1 MNKLFIVLPF
11 VSLFAIALHA
21 ETPSPAYW
29 KMAPTPPMGWNSYDS
44 FGDNVTEEEI
54 LANARYQQEHLLSHG
69 WKYVVV
75 DYRWYDPGAHDN
87 NPNGRAGAKLAAD
100 RFGRLVPAPNRFPS
114 AAAGKGFKPL
124 ADRLHAMGLKF
135 GIHVMRGIPRQSV
148 KANTPIEGSDFKAAD
163 AANTANIC
171 PWCPDMFGVDADKPA
186 GQAWYDSILRQYAD
200 WGVDFVKVDDLSSP
214 YAKRRNRGDPPGDQ
228 PLRPRH
234 RLQHLARR
242 DPGERSGARRD
253 ACEHVADLRRLLGQ
267 LGFAQPQ
274 LRPARRMARDMPDPV
289 TGRTPT

>member
-1 MNKLFIVLPF
+1 
-11 VSLFAIALHA
+11 
-21 ETPSPAYW
+21 
-29 KMAPTPPMGWNSYDS
+29 
-44 FGDNVTEEEI
+44 
-54 LANARYQQEHLLSHG
+54 
-69 WKYVVV
+69 
-75 DYRWYDPGAHDN
+75 
-87 NPNGRAGAKLAAD
+87 
-100 RFGRLVPAPNRFPS
+100 
-114 AAAGKGFKPL
+114 
-124 ADRLHAMGLKF
+124 MGLKF

-163 AANTANIC
+163 AANTGNIC

-186 GQAWYDSILRQYAD
+186 GQAWYDSILRQYAA

-214 YAKRRNRGDPPGDQ
+214 YSKRRNRGDPPGDR

-253 ACEHVADLRRLLGQ
+253 ACEHVADFRRLLGQ

-274 LRPARRMARDMPDPV
+274 LRPARRMAGTRR
-289 TGRTPT
+289 TRSLAGRRHDSAGPRRQAQCRRRPHDAISPRTSRSR